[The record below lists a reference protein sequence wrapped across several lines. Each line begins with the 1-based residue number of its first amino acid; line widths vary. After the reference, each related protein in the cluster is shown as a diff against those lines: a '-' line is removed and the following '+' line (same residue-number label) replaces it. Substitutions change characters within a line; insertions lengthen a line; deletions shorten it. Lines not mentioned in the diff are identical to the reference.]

1 MSNEAVAMET
11 ESHTSLQSFLSMQL
25 DERDYHTTAFLCVLS
40 LQIYYLGKIQVITGV
55 MKKGFDSLSKKTY
68 QGSYL
73 KIIP

>member
-1 MSNEAVAMET
+1 
-11 ESHTSLQSFLSMQL
+11 MQL